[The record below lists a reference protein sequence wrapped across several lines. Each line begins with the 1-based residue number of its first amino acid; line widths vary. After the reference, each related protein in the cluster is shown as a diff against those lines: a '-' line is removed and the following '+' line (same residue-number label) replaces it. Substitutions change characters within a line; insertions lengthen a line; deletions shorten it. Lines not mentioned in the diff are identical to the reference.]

1 MNKKHLSRR
10 DFISGGALLAGSA
23 LLATGC
29 APTTQKTNVELAPT
43 GGTAQA
49 SSGTGTAQGRNGE
62 LTVRAI
68 VEGDELVDIQIVR
81 SHETISVGETA
92 QAVLGELILENQT
105 LDVDTVS
112 GATLTSMAYL
122 SAVKDALA
130 AAGQDPTAWEKR
142 DHASLSRDEP
152 IPAAADVV
160 VIGSGGAALC
170 AAITAAREGKS
181 VVLLEKMGIFGG
193 STALSGFGFAAP
205 GSWPQ
210 QQAGIEDSAD
220 NLAEDMLA
228 GGDHE
233 GNPDL
238 VHVVCD
244 SALDAY
250 QWLSYDM
257 MVSWYPGVV
266 QDGGHSCKR
275 SQCPENYGAGT
286 VQRLLAGA
294 RSAGAQ
300 LFTSAQADEIVKD
313 ATGNVTGVR
322 GTDLLAGKPFEVT
335 ANAVVLATGGFG
347 RNVDMR
353 VKYNPELDD
362 SYLCTDARGITGDG
376 IVMAEAA
383 GAQLVDM
390 EFIQTH
396 PTGNPSTGSML
407 DVGGIRTYGCAVM
420 VNKEG
425 RRFVEELERRDVV
438 SKATLAQTDGLGYFV
453 FTREAAEA
461 DDMYGWA
468 GDEIDSMI
476 ASGLWAEG
484 DTLEEACAAFGIE
497 ASACAESIAQWN
509 ADCETGT
516 DTAFNYR
523 GDMLPIGDG
532 PYCIFA
538 TTPTVHYTMGGVAID
553 TQARVLD
560 ETGTPIPGL
569 YAAGEV
575 TGDIM
580 GTNRLGTTAVVD
592 IVVFGRIAGLSAA
605 NLA

>member
-1 MNKKHLSRR
+1 MDEKNLSRR
-10 DFISGGALLAGSA
+10 GFITGGALLAGSA
-23 LLATGC
+23 LLGPGC
-29 APTTQKTNVELAPT
+29 APTTEKDDTGLAPT
-43 GGTAQA
+43 GTAQA

-62 LTVRAI
+62 LTVRAT
-68 VEGDELVDIQIVR
+68 VEDDELVDIQIVH

-92 QAVLGELILENQT
+92 QAVLSGLILENQT

-130 AAGQDPTAWEKR
+130 AAGQDPSAWEKR
-142 DHASLSRDEP
+142 GHASLSRDEP

-160 VIGSGGAALC
+160 VVGSGGAALC

-228 GGDHE
+228 GGDYE

-244 SALDAY
+244 NALDAY

-257 MVSWYPGVV
+257 MVSWYPDVV

-275 SQCPENYGAGT
+275 SQCPEDYGAGT

-300 LFTSAQADEIVKD
+300 LFASVQADEIAKD
-313 ATGNVTGVR
+313 ETGKVTGVR
-322 GTDLLAGKPFEVT
+322 GTDLLTGEPFEVT
-335 ANAVVLATGGFG
+335 AGAVVLATGGFG

-353 VKYNPELDD
+353 MKYNPELDD
-362 SYLCTDARGITGDG
+362 SYLCTDAPGITGDG
-376 IVMAEAA
+376 IIMAEAA

-407 DVGGIRTYGCAVM
+407 DVGGIRTYGCAIM

-425 RRFVEELERRDVV
+425 QRFVEELERRDVV

-453 FTREAAEA
+453 FTRKDAEA

-476 ASGLWAEG
+476 AAGLWAEG
-484 DTLEEACAAFGIE
+484 DTLDEACAVFGIDV
-497 ASACAESIAQWN
+497 AACADSIAQWN
-509 ADCETGT
+509 ADCETGA

-523 GDMLPIGDG
+523 GDMSPIGDG

-560 ETGTPIPGL
+560 AAGAPIPGL

-592 IVVFGRIAGLSAA
+592 IVVFGRIAGKSAA

>member
-1 MNKKHLSRR
+1 MNENAVSRR
-10 DFISGGALLAGSA
+10 NFIAGASLFAGSA
-23 LLATGC
+23 LLATAC
-29 APTTQKTNVELAPT
+29 TPTEKSKEALADT
-43 GGTAQA
+43 GIPQA
-49 SSGTGTAQGRNGE
+49 IAGTGTAQGRNGE

-68 VEGDELVDIQIVR
+68 MEDSELTDIQIVR
-81 SHETISVGETA
+81 SHETMSVGATA
-92 QAVLGELILENQT
+92 QDILRELIIENQT
-105 LDVDTVS
+105 LDVDAVS

-122 SAVKDALA
+122 SAVKEALG
-130 AAGQDPTAWEKR
+130 AAGQDPSVWEKHGHAVPVR
-142 DHASLSRDEP
+142 DKP
-152 IPAAADVV
+152 IPSTADIVV
-160 VIGSGGAALC
+160 VGSGGAALC

-228 GGDHE
+228 GGDYE

-244 SALDAY
+244 NALDAY

-257 MVSWYPGVV
+257 MVSWYPDVV

-275 SQCPENYGAGT
+275 SQCPEDYGAGT

-300 LFTSAQADEIVKD
+300 LFASVQADEIAKD
-313 ATGNVTGVR
+313 ETGKVTGVR
-322 GTDLLAGKPFEVT
+322 GTDLLTGEPFEVT
-335 ANAVVLATGGFG
+335 AGAVVLATGGFG

-353 VKYNPELDD
+353 MKYNPELDD
-362 SYLCTDARGITGDG
+362 SYLCTDAPGITGDG
-376 IVMAEAA
+376 IIMAEVA

-407 DVGGIRTYGCAVM
+407 DVGGIRTYGCAIM

-453 FTREAAEA
+453 FTRKDAEA

-476 ASGLWAEG
+476 ATGLWAEG
-484 DTLEEACAAFGIE
+484 DTLDEACAAFGID
-497 ASACAESIAQWN
+497 AAACTESIAQWN
-509 ADCETGT
+509 ADCETGA

-523 GDMLPIGDG
+523 GDMSPIGDG

-560 ETGTPIPGL
+560 AAGAPIPGL

-592 IVVFGRIAGLSAA
+592 IVVFGRIAGKSAA

>member
-1 MNKKHLSRR
+1 MNENAVSRR
-10 DFISGGALLAGSA
+10 NFIAGASLFAGST
-23 LLATGC
+23 LLATAC
-29 APTTQKTNVELAPT
+29 TPTEKSEEALADT
-43 GGTAQA
+43 GIPQA
-49 SSGTGTAQGRNGE
+49 SAGTGTAQGRNGE

-68 VEGDELVDIQIVR
+68 MEDSELADIQIVR
-81 SHETISVGETA
+81 SHETMSVGATA
-92 QAVLGELILENQT
+92 QDILRELIIENQT

-122 SAVKDALA
+122 SAVKEALG
-130 AAGQDPTAWEKR
+130 AAGQDSSAWEKR
-142 DHASLSRDEP
+142 GHAAPVRDEP
-152 IPAAADVV
+152 IPSTADIVV
-160 VIGSGGAALC
+160 VGSGGAALC

-181 VVLLEKMGIFGG
+181 VVLLEKLGIFGG

-228 GGDHE
+228 GGDYE

-244 SALDAY
+244 NALDAY
-250 QWLSYDM
+250 QWLSYNM
-257 MVSWYPGVV
+257 MVSWYPDVV
-266 QDGGHSCKR
+266 QDGGHSRKR
-275 SQCPENYGAGT
+275 SQCPEDYGAGT

-300 LFTSAQADEIVKD
+300 LFASAQADEIAKD
-313 ATGNVTGVR
+313 ETGKVTGVR
-322 GTDLLAGKPFEVT
+322 GTDLLTGEPFEVT
-335 ANAVVLATGGFG
+335 AGAVVLATGGFG

-353 VKYNPELDD
+353 MEYNPELDD
-362 SYLCTDARGITGDG
+362 SYLCTDAPGITGDG
-376 IVMAEAA
+376 IIMAEAA

-407 DVGGIRTYGCAVM
+407 DVGGIRTYGCAIM

-438 SKATLAQTDGLGYFV
+438 SEATLAQTDGLGYFV
-453 FTREAAEA
+453 FTRKDAEA

-476 ASGLWAEG
+476 AAGLWAEG
-484 DTLEEACAAFGIE
+484 DTLDEACAAFGID
-497 ASACAESIAQWN
+497 AAACADSIAQWN
-509 ADCETGT
+509 ADCETGA

-523 GDMLPIGDG
+523 GDMSPIGDG

-560 ETGTPIPGL
+560 AVGAPIPGL

-580 GTNRLGTTAVVD
+580 GINRLGTTAVVD
-592 IVVFGRIAGLSAA
+592 IVVFGRIAGKSAA